1 MLAWLSALLFVVGG
15 FAANGHELF
24 GWSYVVWLLG
34 GLAAWVLYL
43 RHPQTPAMPAR
54 RPRP

>member
-1 MLAWLSALLFVVGG
+1 MLAWLSALLFVVGA

-54 RPRP
+54 RPRQ